1 MQTREPE
8 HDKWFREQVE
18 AALAEADDP
27 NTEWVSHEI
36 VRQEMAEEQDSLRAI
51 ITAQQKTA
59 ATGLDTPRPAE
70 SNRSGEIP
78 DAAQPDGGAEA
89 V

>member
-59 ATGLDTPRPAE
+59 
-70 SNRSGEIP
+70 
-78 DAAQPDGGAEA
+78 EA